1 MHRRSFLKG
10 TGVVTILVAGGGVWR
25 ADAQNVFHPG
35 EGPAYQPWKDWRK
48 DLTLGDG
55 MLPLVRAA
63 ILAASP
69 HNTQP
74 WLFRVADGSIEMYLD
89 ARRNL
94 GALDPFLRE
103 AHIGMGCSLENLVLA
118 AVAKGSALKITIVP
132 GTLGPVPARPGPMLV
147 ARVEISA
154 CIQELDDLYEAIPRR
169 HTNRG
174 AYLPERPVPPPF
186 LDALAHLAGDD
197 PDLRLFMFTAE
208 ADRRRIV
215 EVSAAANRELY
226 SDPEVIRANERWL
239 RFDWHEVQEY
249 RDGLT
254 VDAFGLPPF
263 LTGLAKMMPAWM
275 LRRAAAGGAKLGY
288 SDLMLSAPLIGILA
302 VRDRYDRDQCIRA
315 GRFWQRAH
323 LLATTRA
330 LAARPCNEAVEMVDH
345 EKALGKTPQRAE
357 RLAEIIGDRSWQPTF
372 VFYMGYPALPARS
385 SPRRP
390 VERVLL

>member
-1 MHRRSFLKG
+1 MHRRTFLMG
-10 TGVVTILVAGGGVWR
+10 AGAVTIMVAGGGVWR
-25 ADAQNVFHPG
+25 AAGQGALDSA

-74 WLFRVADGSIEMYLD
+74 WLFRVTDGTIEMYLD

-103 AHIGMGCSLENLVLA
+103 AHIGMGCALENLVLA
-118 AVAKGSALKITIVP
+118 AVAKGSALKITIAP
-132 GTLGPVPARPGPMLV
+132 GKLGPLPARPEPMLV

-174 AYLPERPVPPPF
+174 AYLPEKPIPPPF
-186 LDALAHLAGDD
+186 LDTLGHLAGDD
-197 PDLRLFMFTAE
+197 PDLRLFLFTAE

-215 EVSAAANRELY
+215 EVSAAANSELY
-226 SDPEVIRANERWL
+226 SDPEVIRANGRWL
-239 RFDWHEVQEY
+239 RLDRREVQEH

-254 VDAFGLPPF
+254 IDAFGLPPF
-263 LTGLAKMMPAWM
+263 LTGLAKMTPAWI
-275 LRRAAAGGAKLGY
+275 LRPVAARGAKLGY

-302 VRDRYDRDQCIRA
+302 VRDRYDRDQCLRA
-315 GRFWQRAH
+315 GRVWQRAH

-330 LAARPCNEAVEMVDH
+330 LAARPCNEAVEMIDH
-345 EKALGKTPQRAE
+345 EKARGKKPERAE
-357 RLAEIIGDRSWQPTF
+357 RLAEIIGDPAWQPTF